1 MMTQPVEDEEEG
13 LSYEDMELRSLV
25 RRLGLR
31 EKEIHDTFV
40 INEDK
45 IKTLM
50 SNQSKQTL
58 LAADLIVFQD
68 KANDII
74 GIELD
79 SFIQFLTK

>member
-1 MMTQPVEDEEEG
+1 M
-13 LSYEDMELRSLV
+13 V

-31 EKEIHDTFV
+31 EKEIHDTFI

-45 IKTLM
+45 LRALM
-50 SNQSKQTL
+50 TDQAKQTL

-68 KANDII
+68 KANDIV

-79 SFIQFLTK
+79 

>member
-1 MMTQPVEDEEEG
+1 MTQPVEDEEEG
-13 LSYEDMELRSLV
+13 LSYEEMELRSLV

-79 SFIQFLTK
+79 SFIQFLIN

>member
-1 MMTQPVEDEEEG
+1 MTQSVEDEEEG

-79 SFIQFLTK
+79 SFIQFLIN